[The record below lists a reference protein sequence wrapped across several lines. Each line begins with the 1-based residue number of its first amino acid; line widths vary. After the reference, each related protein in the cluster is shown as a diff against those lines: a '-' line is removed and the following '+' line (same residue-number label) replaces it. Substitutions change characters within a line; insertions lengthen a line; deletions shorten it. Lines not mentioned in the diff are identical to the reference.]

1 MGRYTPYSDDTNIH
15 GPLATIPI
23 YMNLTRAD
31 PGENGAMLPPPPKT
45 VRGDTMSPPQTQLL
59 PQNIGKKYKGT
70 VNNVWVAP
78 NI

>member
-31 PGENGAMLPPPPKT
+31 PGENGAMPPPQDGQGGYYVPPP
-45 VRGDTMSPPQTQLL
+45 DTAFTTEHREKIQRYR
-59 PQNIGKKYKGT
+59 K
-70 VNNVWVAP
+70 
-78 NI
+78 